1 MENIIDVLK
10 ALSDETRLRMIS
22 LLKVRELCVCDIM
35 DTLEITQTKA
45 SRHLKNLKAAG
56 LVEDRQRAQW
66 VHYSIAH
73 SADDRLLDE
82 LIARARASEPYIS
95 DLIRLEERKNRCG
108 KEC

>member
-45 SRHLKNLKAAG
+45 SRHLKNLKAVG
-56 LVEDRQRAQW
+56 LVTDRQQAQW

-73 SADDRLLDE
+73 GADDRLLDE
-82 LIARARASEPYIS
+82 LVNRARISEPYKS
-95 DLIRLEERKNRCG
+95 DLIRLEERRSRCG
-108 KEC
+108 REC